1 VRAFVVIA
9 FLISSAASAQTAPEA
24 GHDVLVKVGSRPT
37 VKGAAANFTGDV
49 LVTPLFDPPA
59 PGRGT
64 TGQVTFAPGAR
75 TNWHTHPGGQTLIVT
90 AGCGWTQVE
99 GGPVR
104 RICAGDTVW
113 VPPGVRHWHG
123 ATETS
128 SFTHIAVSEKVD
140 GKNVTWLE
148 PVTDA
153 QYKAGESAR

>member
-1 VRAFVVIA
+1 MRLLALTALLV
-9 FLISSAASAQTAPEA
+9 SAAAAAQTPSAT
-24 GHDVLVKVGSRPT
+24 DTLVKAGSRAT
-37 VKGAAANFTGDV
+37 VKGAPANFTGDV

-59 PGRGT
+59 PSHGT

-104 RICAGDTVW
+104 RMCAGDTVY

-123 ATETS
+123 ATETTS
-128 SFTHIAVSEKVD
+128 VTHIAVSEKVD